1 MSGFIRRL
9 QTTTIQQQQQ
19 QEQQQ
24 QRENMTV
31 SDWKQKNK
39 GTEPIES
46 GCNSIKIFS
55 LKKTKTLQVN
65 FSSRSPWENT

>member
-9 QTTTIQQQQQ
+9 QTTTIQQQQ

-55 LKKTKTLQVN
+55 LKKTKTQVN